1 MEIKALVT
9 DSNSKVRKNLTRS
22 LKELGIKNVA
32 EATDGCQAIEMLQK
46 GKYDIVFAEYNTK
59 TAQGDELVTSIR
71 RTDAK
76 TPIVVMAPQSKQMTE
91 LKQCCP
97 TAFELPQHAV
107 HHRTAQEDGRPVRAV
122 DRRLSSADP
131 SANRSA
137 FSSHPRST
145 RGWLLFLPCDA
156 NSTESAALQAW
167 YNCRQKP

>member
-71 RTDAK
+71 RTDSK
-76 TPIVVMAPQSKQMTE
+76 TPIIVMAPQSKQMTE
-91 LKQCCP
+91 LKQTCP
-97 TAFELPQHAV
+97 TA
-107 HHRTAQEDGRPVRAV
+107 
-122 DRRLSSADP
+122 SSYLTTPFTTEQLKKTVAKCVP
-131 SANRSA
+131 SIA
-137 FSSHPRST
+137 
-145 RGWLLFLPCDA
+145 G
-156 NSTESAALQAW
+156 
-167 YNCRQKP
+167 

>member
-91 LKQCCP
+91 LKQSCP
-97 TAFELPQHAV
+97 TASSYLTTPFTTEQLKKTV
-107 HHRTAQEDGRPVRAV
+107 AQCV
-122 DRRLSSADP
+122 P
-131 SANRSA
+131 SIA
-137 FSSHPRST
+137 
-145 RGWLLFLPCDA
+145 G
-156 NSTESAALQAW
+156 
-167 YNCRQKP
+167 

>member
-46 GKYDIVFAEYNTK
+46 GKYDLVFAEYNAK
-59 TAQGDELVTSIR
+59 TAQGDELVSSIR

-76 TPIVVMAPQSKQMTE
+76 TPIIVMAPQSKQMTE

-97 TAFELPQHAV
+97 TASSYLTTPFTTEQLKKTV
-107 HHRTAQEDGRPVRAV
+107 AQCV
-122 DRRLSSADP
+122 P
-131 SANRSA
+131 SIA
-137 FSSHPRST
+137 
-145 RGWLLFLPCDA
+145 G
-156 NSTESAALQAW
+156 
-167 YNCRQKP
+167 

>member
-76 TPIVVMAPQSKQMTE
+76 TPIIVMAPQSKQMTE
-91 LKQCCP
+91 LKQTCP
-97 TAFELPQHAV
+97 TA
-107 HHRTAQEDGRPVRAV
+107 
-122 DRRLSSADP
+122 SSYLTTPFTTEQLKKTVALCVP
-131 SANRSA
+131 SIA
-137 FSSHPRST
+137 
-145 RGWLLFLPCDA
+145 G
-156 NSTESAALQAW
+156 
-167 YNCRQKP
+167 

>member
-46 GKYDIVFAEYNTK
+46 GKYDIVFAEYNSK

-91 LKQCCP
+91 LKQSCP
-97 TAFELPQHAV
+97 TASSYLTTPFTTEQLKKTV
-107 HHRTAQEDGRPVRAV
+107 AQCV
-122 DRRLSSADP
+122 P
-131 SANRSA
+131 SIA
-137 FSSHPRST
+137 
-145 RGWLLFLPCDA
+145 G
-156 NSTESAALQAW
+156 
-167 YNCRQKP
+167 